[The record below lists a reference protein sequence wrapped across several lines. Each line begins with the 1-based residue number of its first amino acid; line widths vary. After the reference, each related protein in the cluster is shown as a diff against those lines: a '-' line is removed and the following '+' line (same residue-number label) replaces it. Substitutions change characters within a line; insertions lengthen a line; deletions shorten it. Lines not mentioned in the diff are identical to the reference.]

1 MKSLFIILVILC
13 FCYFNLKSI
22 FAHEEIRLGN
32 ITVGAGWTKEPPL
45 LNTLNQIVISISE
58 NDNPV
63 RNALKDMTVSIQ
75 YGGISKQLSF
85 VPSEESPGIYTAE
98 IIPSK
103 TGTYYIYIDGQLK
116 DQKIKTELQIEDVED
131 AKQISFPPAIQ
142 DTSESTE
149 IIGKQIKPIISDVIT
164 QIDNAKK
171 ELNLTNS
178 LLQEALNK
186 YEPIQQNMDKVN
198 FISYIAVGLGT
209 VGILLFILSKK

>member
-13 FCYFNLKSI
+13 FCGFNLQSV
-22 FAHEEIRLGN
+22 FAHEEIKLGN
-32 ITVGAGWTKEPPL
+32 ITVGAGWTKEPSL

-63 RNALKDMTVSIQ
+63 RNALKDMTVSVQ

-85 VPSEESPGIYTAE
+85 LPSEESPGIYAAE

-103 TGTYYIYIDGQLK
+103 IGTYYVHIDGQLK
-116 DQKIKTELQIEDVED
+116 NQKIKTELQIEDVED
-131 AKQISFPPAIQ
+131 TKNISFPPTIQ

-149 IIGKQIKPIISDVIT
+149 IIGKQIKPIINDVIN
-164 QIDNAKK
+164 QIDNSKK
-171 ELNLTNS
+171 ELNFTNS

-186 YEPIQQNMDKVN
+186 YESIQQNMDKIN
-198 FISYIAVGLGT
+198 FISYIAFGLGT
-209 VGILLFILSKK
+209 VGILLFILRKK

>member
-1 MKSLFIILVILC
+1 MKILFIILVILC
-13 FCYFNLKSI
+13 FCYFNLQSV
-22 FAHEEIRLGN
+22 FAHEEIKLGN
-32 ITVGAGWTKEPPL
+32 ITAGAGLTEEPPL

-63 RNALKDMTVSIQ
+63 RNALKEMTVSIQ

-85 VPSEESPGIYTAE
+85 LPSEESPGIYAAE

-103 TGTYYIYIDGQLK
+103 TGTYYIHMDGQLK

-131 AKQISFPPAIQ
+131 TKQISFPPAIQ

-149 IIGKQIKPIISDVIT
+149 IIGKQIKPIISDVIN
-164 QIDNAKK
+164 QIDNSKK
-171 ELNLTNS
+171 ELNFTNL

-186 YEPIQQNMDKVN
+186 YESIQQNMDKIN
-198 FISYIAVGLGT
+198 LISYIAVGLGT
-209 VGILLFILSKK
+209 VGILLFIIRKK